1 MIKIAVLVPEGFFT
15 TPERFG
21 GGIVRAYK
29 IYFEQLSKMP
39 FFEICFYSYNSTN
52 KTLYFTDMMEAL
64 VKFNK
69 YKPDVILT
77 PCEVEISMLLAI
89 ILGIIARRPVV
100 IIFNAIPLTG
110 HVGSGLSLDEKKAFK
125 YIIQSCIGSND
136 LKNIFLC
143 GAKSVT
149 KFLLVLVLMYTA
161 RFLRRQIIAIA
172 VTPHIGRELQRRKLK
187 VVDIYPG
194 NGIDV
199 PQRMLNSTKI
209 YDSCYIANPIH
220 IEKGLL
226 DVLYIW
232 RIVTRENPMA
242 KLIIAGKIAKDLSE
256 NKLRGYIQ
264 RLYLGENIDLRISY
278 ETISRGEILNIMSRC
293 KVFIYPSRKDTWGLI
308 VGEAMSIG
316 LPAIAY
322 ALPGIEY
329 AYSWC
334 QGIKLV
340 KVGDII
346 TFSRETTSLLKN
358 NELLSYMSNI
368 ALKCARK
375 MSWRKV
381 ALLEIKAILK
391 ALRQYYLGKTKFNT
405 NTDY

>member
-278 ETISRGEILNIMSRC
+278 EGISRDEILNIMSSC
-293 KVFIYPSRKDTWGLI
+293 KVFLYPTRKDVWPLVI
-308 VGEAMSIG
+308 GEALSRG
-316 LPAIAY
+316 LPVITY
-322 ALPGIEY
+322 MLHNIEY
-329 AYSWC
+329 AYGWC
-334 QGIKLV
+334 PAVRLIRIGYISKASNEILKLLQ
-340 KVGDII
+340 DD
-346 TFSRETTSLLKN
+346 TR
-358 NELLSYMSNI
+358 LLSISNT
-368 ALKCARK
+368 ALKCANK
-375 MSWRKV
+375 ISWKKT
-381 ALLEIKAILK
+381 ALLEARAILK
-391 ALRQYYLGKTKFNT
+391 ALKYYYSK
-405 NTDY
+405 